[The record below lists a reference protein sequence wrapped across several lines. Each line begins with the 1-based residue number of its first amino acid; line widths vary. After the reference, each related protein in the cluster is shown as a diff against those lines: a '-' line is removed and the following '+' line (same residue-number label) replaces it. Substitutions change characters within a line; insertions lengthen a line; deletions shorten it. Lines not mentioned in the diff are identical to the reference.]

1 MKVLFI
7 TLFLFL
13 TQLTAVEASAT
24 KKIVEKINEAAK
36 PVKFKGGKIF
46 EMNSNKKQ
54 LLFTLKAE
62 LKKPQKDLNIFISS
76 YIDSDKNEVLTEEA
90 HFLKFDLQ
98 KYIIDQKQLNEKY
111 ELQISEGKMHFMVQK
126 DGKTEVK
133 TRDLPSNL
141 VVGPS
146 FVPFLQNNWS
156 DIQAK
161 KKVGAQLAVLDF
173 MDTFSFEFQKIR
185 DEKFEGA
192 SAVVVRM
199 KPESSLVSSVVR
211 PVYFLVKSDGSKI
224 LELKGR
230 MLPKRK
236 VGLRWEDLEG
246 EAVFTY

>member
-1 MKVLFI
+1 MKVFFIMLFFFVSQVF
-7 TLFLFL
+7 TNETF
-13 TQLTAVEASAT
+13 AA
-24 KKIVEKINEAAK
+24 KKIVEKVSQAAK

-46 EMNSNKKQ
+46 EINSNKKQ

-62 LKKPQKDLNIFISS
+62 LKKPQKDVNIFISS
-76 YIDSDKNEVLTEEA
+76 YIDLNKNEILTEEA

-111 ELQISEGKMHFMVQK
+111 ELQISEGKMHFTVQK
-126 DGKTEVK
+126 DGKTEAK

-146 FVPFLQNNWS
+146 FVPFLQSNWTE
-156 DIQAK
+156 IQAQ

-185 DEKFEGA
+185 DEKFGGDN
-192 SAVVVRM
+192 AVLVRM

-211 PVYFLVKSDGSKI
+211 PVYFLVKADGSKI

-236 VGLRWEDLEG
+236 VGSRWEDLEA